1 MTRTF
6 NNKRIA
12 KNTLYMYIRMGVT
25 MLVQLYTSRIVLN
38 TLGVDDYGIYN
49 IVGSVIVAFSF
60 ISGPLGA
67 ATQRFY
73 NFELGRSNEE
83 SVNSIFNHSLVIYS
97 LLSVILLLV
106 IEIAGLWFINHR
118 MQLPPERMDAAL
130 WAFHFSVLGFVF
142 SLLKVPYESLIVAHE
157 RMSFYA
163 YVSIIEVLLKLLNA
177 FSLIYMTV
185 DKLKLYSVNQLVIT
199 WVILGC
205 VIAYCKRQFIYVRLQ
220 KMWDKKVF
228 RQLLGFSGWSLFGS
242 VSAMSANQGLNV
254 LLNIFYG
261 VAINAAMGIASQ
273 VSASVNQFVTNFQIA
288 FRPQLIKLYA
298 SDELESLR
306 LLMCQT
312 SKFSY
317 LLLFALVCPLCFNMQ
332 FVLEVWLGIPP
343 RYTAE
348 FCIFILIYALF
359 ETLSAPMCT
368 VVQATGRIR
377 NYQLVISSVMFFNI
391 IVSYIFLKLGFSPVI
406 VWEIKCCLD
415 LVYLVIRLF
424 FMRRMIQFPIKL
436 FVKDVLLPS
445 VMITICSI
453 IFMTIISNVFE
464 EGWVKLSIT
473 CASFFILFVPL
484 IAIIG
489 LTKEE
494 RLAVRRIT
502 IGKLRHK
509 YGIK

>member
-1 MTRTF
+1 MAQTS

-73 NFELGRSNEE
+73 NFELGRSNKENI
-83 SVNSIFNHSLVIYS
+83 NSIFNHSLVIYS
-97 LLSVILLLV
+97 FLSVILLLV

-142 SLLKVPYESLIVAHE
+142 SLLKVPYESLIIAHE

-163 YVSIIEVLLKLLNA
+163 YVCIVEVLLKLLNA
-177 FSLIYMTV
+177 FSLMYMTV
-185 DKLKLYSVNQLVIT
+185 DKLKLYSINQLVIT
-199 WVILGC
+199 WVVLIC
-205 VIAYCKRQFIYVRLQ
+205 VISYCKRELVYVHIQR
-220 KMWDKKVF
+220 MWNTSVF
-228 RQLLGFSGWSLFGS
+228 KQLLSFSGWSLFGS
-242 VSAMSANQGLNV
+242 VAAMSANQGLNI
-254 LLNIFYG
+254 LLNVFYG
-261 VAINAAMGIASQ
+261 VTVNAAMGIASQ

-298 SDELESLR
+298 SDRQEALK
-306 LLMCQT
+306 LLMCQA
-312 SKFSY
+312 SRFSY

-343 RYTAE
+343 RYTVE

-377 NYQLVISSVMFFNI
+377 NYQLTISSVMFLNI
-391 IVSYIFLKLGFSPVI
+391 IISYVFLKLGFSPVI
-406 VWEIKCCLD
+406 VLEIKCCLD
-415 LVYLVIRLF
+415 LVYLFIRLF

-445 VMITICSI
+445 AMITIYSI
-453 IFMTIISNVFE
+453 IFMTIISNFFE
-464 EGWVKLSIT
+464 EGWEKLFIT
-473 CASFFILFVPL
+473 SFVFFIQFVPL
-484 IAIIG
+484 IIIIG

-494 RLAVRRIT
+494 RMVVKQIM
-502 IGKLRHK
+502 IGKIRRN
-509 YGIK
+509 